1 MKISLNRESAI
12 PVYEQ
17 IAIEIEQM
25 VENGQ
30 LPRGTK
36 LPSERKLAEE
46 LGVHRNTVVRAY
58 GELVSSGIVTAS
70 SVNLRD
76 IL

>member
-25 VENGQ
+25 VKMDSCLVE
-30 LPRGTK
+30 
-36 LPSERKLAEE
+36 PSCPLKE
-46 LGVHRNTVVRAY
+46 
-58 GELVSSGIVTAS
+58 SW
-70 SVNLRD
+70 LRS
-76 IL
+76 